1 MVYSTAQTMFDK
13 TLEKLL
19 EGYKKFDQNQ
29 VGDFNIDNP
38 EKKQEADWYA
48 SLGWSV
54 LHDYVNDN
62 FSWGDNRNYYAYSAR
77 RISTLRDYARGDQPI
92 QKYQDI
98 LCPEESWVTVKTGNG
113 DLVRKAMMNIS
124 FSPPKIFPIF
134 KTAVKAQLL
143 ETNYDFD
150 VSAIDPTSGF
160 EKELEIAYKKI
171 QLDPIIKELKKEME
185 EAGVPVPK
193 DEELFETE
201 KEVDVFYENGGFKLQ
216 YEIELKK
223 ALTKTLVKSD
233 YDGIRDMLY
242 DDAIDLGMYATKTYI
257 DDVDGVPKIRYVDP
271 EYFIGAW
278 DRHHDKR
285 DMWLAA
291 EMIPMT
297 LSDLMHKTKL
307 TKTQAEHVMEQYG
320 KRIDTNQYVNS
331 GNNYVIGRQK
341 TNVINDFRVWV
352 LDCNFISTD
361 TYKKIKYMSKTFGNM
376 VFKDVPYDATLS
388 EKDKER
394 GVKMLDYKYEYEYG
408 FKMIVGTS
416 VVFDFGRCVTTRKE
430 ADKISAN
437 LSYKVYDTKLP
448 SLVDRCIEYIDDACL
463 ATFKFRDA
471 LAKMPP
477 PPRIQVE
484 SSAIDQINLGGVTF
498 SALQVKDMFSQTG
511 WLHMK
516 SLSDHLEPVN
526 GNYNAPVTPVN
537 LNLMQDFE
545 IFQGAFGTAMNMIRQ
560 VTGLNETVD
569 ATMQTKYAGYK
580 ASKLAY
586 DNAVATLKPLM
597 YGYERVYLNS
607 LKSCNSLWLEV
618 AAMKDPKGAYNSLGG
633 KALEV
638 FRLANSIPERD
649 FDIVIQALPSEEERQ
664 LILQQLIGL
673 RDSRMQTGVGGL
685 SPDVYFMIY
694 RIVKSGNLALA
705 QYKMSQAV
713 ERQRKQDM
721 EEADRREQANTERL
735 MASAQEANKA
745 KEIEGQMSMQKE
757 QMKYDLELRNA
768 IITKLLQQG
777 LNEQDALMKAEM
789 AVAQTQGKSPLQSY
803 QAVQPFLEQEREQ
816 AMAEAQPQEEEVVE
830 EDVETP
836 MGEESEIIEEMQ

>member
-1 MVYSTAQTMFDK
+1 MFDK
-13 TLEKLL
+13 TLGKLL
-19 EGYKKFDQNQ
+19 EGYKKFDQKK

-38 EKKQEADWYA
+38 ERKQEADWYA

-62 FSWGDNRNYYAYSAR
+62 LSWGDNRNYYAYSVR

-98 LCPEESWVTVKTGNG
+98 LCPEESYIPIKTGNG
-113 DLVRKAMMNIS
+113 EMVRKAMMNIS

-160 EKELEIAYKKI
+160 ERDLEIAYKKI
-171 QLDPIIKELKKEME
+171 QLDPIIKDLKEEMKA
-185 EAGVPVPK
+185 AGVPIPK

-201 KEVDVFYENGGFKLQ
+201 KEIDVFYENGGFKLQ

-223 ALTKTLVKSD
+223 ALTKTLAKSD
-233 YDGIRDMLY
+233 YDGIRDMVY
-242 DDAIDLGMYATKTYI
+242 DDAIDLGLYITKSYI

-297 LSDLMHKTKL
+297 LTDLMHKTKL
-307 TKTQAEHVMEQYG
+307 TKEQAEQVMQEYG
-320 KRIDTNQYVNS
+320 QRIDTNAYTNS
-331 GNNYVIGRQK
+331 GSNYVIERQK

-376 VFKDVPYDATLS
+376 VFKDVPYNTELS
-388 EKDKER
+388 PKDKER
-394 GVKMLDYKYEYEYG
+394 GVNLLDYKYEYEYG
-408 FKMIVGTS
+408 FKMIVGTG
-416 VVFDFGRCVTTRKE
+416 VVFDFGRCITTRKE
-430 ADKISAN
+430 NDKISAK
-437 LSYKVYDTKLP
+437 LSYHVYDTKLP
-448 SLVDRCIEYIDDACL
+448 SLVDRCIEFIDDACL

-477 PPRIQVE
+477 PPRLQVE

-498 SALQVKDMFSQTG
+498 TALQVKDMFSQTG
-511 WLHMK
+511 WLQMK

-526 GNYNAPVTPVN
+526 GNYNAPITAMN
-537 LNLMQDFE
+537 LNIMQDFD
-545 IFQGAFGTAMNMIRQ
+545 IFQGTFGNAMNMIRQ
-560 VTGLNETVD
+560 VTGVNEVMD
-569 ATMQTKYAGYK
+569 ASIPTQKAGYK
-580 ASKLAY
+580 VSRLAY
-586 DNAVATLKPLM
+586 DTSKNTLKPLM
-597 YGYERVYLNS
+597 FGYERVFLNT
-607 LKSCNSLWLEV
+607 LKSCNSLWLQV
-618 AAMKDPKGAYNSLGG
+618 ASMKDPRGAFKSLGV
-633 KALEV
+633 KTYDV
-638 FRLANSIPERD
+638 FKMANSVPERD
-649 FDIVIQALPSEEERQ
+649 FDVVIQTLPSEEERQ

-673 RDSRMQTGVGGL
+673 RDSRMQTGVGGIA
-685 SPDVYFMIY
+685 PDVYFMIY
-694 RIVKSGNLALA
+694 RIVKSGNLSLA

-745 KEIEGQMSMQKE
+745 KAIEGQMGMQKE
-757 QMKYDLELRNA
+757 QMKYDLELRNT
-768 IITKLLQQG
+768 IVTKLLEQG

-789 AVAQTQGKSPLQSY
+789 TVAQTQGKSPMQVY
-803 QAVQPFLEQEREQ
+803 QTVQPFLEQERQQ
-816 AMAEAQPQEEEVVE
+816 AMQEAQPQQEEE
-830 EDVETP
+830 
-836 MGEESEIIEEMQ
+836 MGEQEMEGQEAEGQEMEEEGEIREEMQ